1 MTVVDIEPQ
10 DYFVQQEPQIRVLQP
25 VPQPVALQ
33 TEGGLTSQQ
42 LMLLAMFFTTVIAL
56 VIILYI
62 ISRSSERRR

>member
-10 DYFVQQEPQIRVLQP
+10 DYFTEPNHHAPVLYDS
-25 VPQPVALQ
+25 PQPVTQ
-33 TEGGLTSQQ
+33 TENGLTTQQ
-42 LMLLAMFFTTVIAL
+42 MVILAMFFTTVIAL